1 MDCIFCEINKGN
13 LPANIVKESDH
24 CIAFTPLDMEVDGHL
39 LVVPKE
45 HYCDITD
52 IASDTLFSVMCF
64 VKEVCNSLKEKYNF
78 TGFNLLNA
86 SGVAAQQSVG
96 HFHIHIIPRKEN
108 DGIEAW
114 PKLGIGKNIYNTDNQ
129 L

>member
-1 MDCIFCEINKGN
+1 M
-13 LPANIVKESDH
+13 
-24 CIAFTPLDMEVDGHL
+24 VDGHL

-45 HYCDITD
+45 HACDITD
-52 IASDTLFSVMCF
+52 ITPENLSAVLAF
-64 VKEVCNSLKEKYNF
+64 VKETCISIKEKYEY

-86 SGVAAQQSVG
+86 SGTSAQQSVG
-96 HFHIHIIPRKEN
+96 HFHIHILPRKEN

-114 PKLGIGKNIYNTDNQ
+114 PKLGSGRNIYTTHNK